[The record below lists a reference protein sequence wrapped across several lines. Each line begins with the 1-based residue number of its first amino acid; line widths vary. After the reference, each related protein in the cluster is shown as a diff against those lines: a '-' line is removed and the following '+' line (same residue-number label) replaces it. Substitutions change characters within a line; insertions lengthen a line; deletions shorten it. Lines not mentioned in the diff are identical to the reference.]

1 MTLSE
6 MESRLT
12 ALEAEVARLK
22 QQLDSRHDEN
32 DAAAAFNRGLEQIER
47 GEGVPAISF
56 VKELGKKY
64 GIDNT

>member
-1 MTLSE
+1 MTL
-6 MESRLT
+6 MEVEARLA

-22 QQLDSRHDEN
+22 QQLDSRDGED

-47 GEGVPAISF
+47 GEGVPAIAF
-56 VKELGKKY
+56 VKELGRKY